1 MTQPPALPPESALDE
16 VGRAL
21 AQRQDHAGL
30 VRLFE
35 AWNAQGSPTIA
46 MRLLAARAFY
56 RLRLMDR
63 ALARLREVIEAEPGN
78 LEAVRLQAEVYI
90 DRGWPQRARPNL
102 ALLREA
108 GEDVAELEARA
119 AADPPRPEAN
129 ARAIEREGDPAKM
142 LHLAEQFLATGS
154 FVRGRGL
161 LERLRRVDPDH
172 PRVAEL
178 LWGLSGESG
187 ETDRPLAELVRELA
201 PVAPMRL
208 PERGEEP
215 EHTENVPVGDLGVLA
230 EEIAAGPVD
239 QVAFPTLFKHGFA
252 PQAVDEELSENT
264 MASQMVPADQL
275 GGGAQAEATDARI
288 DAAPAGDGGD
298 TQILRVIC
306 PGEHASPRAH
316 RRRDEGEDALRESL
330 DLRRYQASMGMSA
343 VPEASDEPAP
353 IEPEEPEDDLLE
365 DEDEHLVVLTRA
377 EGPKPDEE
385 PSRFDRPIEVVEKPI
400 VPVRPLPPEAPE
412 PPPSTHYPPP
422 VPPPPAAGRS
432 WLALGFALL
441 AAVALAVAGLVVIR
455 SGFSGSRAVS
465 GARASLVEVL
475 NRADYDALLAEEIRL
490 EGQTGDVD
498 ARLALAEARLAI
510 WTDFNGDPARLQ
522 SVEATAEG
530 AVSADPHRRDFLRG
544 GLALARH
551 ELGPASRF
559 LSQGAPVDDGDRV
572 LLARLH
578 AATGDTP
585 RALAALDGAD
595 DPDAP
600 RIALERARVL
610 AASGRTAEA
619 QATVAALRAR
629 HPDHPLAQA
638 VAALLPGADRAAS
651 LAALDT
657 ALAQLAPRRLAPRV
671 EADLQ
676 ARRAVLLAEARQA
689 EAARAAVQAGLARD
703 GTHPTLLFLDAAAR
717 AQAGRTVDALA
728 ALDRVAEARPGVVE
742 AQRARVVLL
751 LDLDRVERAE
761 AAVKRLRAAGVAAD
775 EVEVLDALVRV
786 VGRQQ
791 PPAAPLT
798 EDLRQRPLGA
808 WVDAL
813 WAAQA
818 QRPDALDVAR
828 LAVERLASASD
839 PFLARLR
846 ARARAHAAILE
857 GGPAAARRALDQ
869 GGADP
874 MVHVLLGRA
883 YESAGDRVAASQ
895 HFDRACELGPDYAI
909 PWYEKGRFY
918 QDAAGGMDRAGAAW
932 RAYLELGPEGPR
944 AERVRALLSASPG

>member
-1 MTQPPALPPESALDE
+1 M
-16 VGRAL
+16 
-21 AQRQDHAGL
+21 GL

-35 AWNAQGSPTIA
+35 AWNAQGSPTTA

-102 ALLREA
+102 AALREA
-108 GEDVAELEARA
+108 GEDVADLEARA
-119 AADPPRPEAN
+119 GAEPPRPEAN

-142 LHLAEQFLATGS
+142 LALAEQFLATGS

-161 LERLRRVDPDH
+161 LERLRRVDPDNA
-172 PRVAEL
+172 RVAEL

-187 ETDRPLAELVRELA
+187 EADRPLAELVRELA

-230 EEIAAGPVD
+230 EEVGVGPVD

-252 PQAVDEELSENT
+252 PQAADEEVSENT
-264 MASQMVPADQL
+264 MASRLVPADQL
-275 GGGAQAEATDARI
+275 GAGPRAESTDARI
-288 DAAPAGDGGD
+288 DAVPAGGGGD
-298 TQILRVIC
+298 TQILLVIR
-306 PGEHASPRAH
+306 PGENASPRAH
-316 RRRDEGEDALRESL
+316 RRREDGEDALRSSL
-330 DLRRYQASMGMSA
+330 DLRQYQASMGMSA
-343 VPEASDEPAP
+343 APEASDEPAP

-385 PSRFDRPIEVVEKPI
+385 PSHFDRPIEVVEKPI
-400 VPVRPLPPEAPE
+400 LPLR
-412 PPPSTHYPPP
+412 PPPSEVPGTLPADVHDPPAP
-422 VPPPPAAGRS
+422 PPPPAGRS
-432 WLALGFALL
+432 WVALGFALV
-441 AAVALAVAGLVVIR
+441 AVVALAVAGVVAMR
-455 SGFSGSRAVS
+455 SGLSGSQAVS

-490 EGQTGDVD
+490 EGQAGDVD

-510 WTDFNGDPARLQ
+510 WSDYNGDPARLR
-522 SVEATAEG
+522 SVEETAEG

-544 GLALARH
+544 GLALARN
-551 ELGPASRF
+551 ELGPATRF
-559 LSQGAPVDDGDRV
+559 FAESAPVDDGDRV

-610 AASGRTAEA
+610 AASGRTGEA

-629 HPDHPLAQA
+629 HPEHPLAQA
-638 VAALLPGADRAAS
+638 VAALLPGADRSAS
-651 LAALDT
+651 IAALDA
-657 ALAQLAPRRLAPRV
+657 ALDQLAPRRLAPRV

-676 ARRAVLLAEARQA
+676 ARRATLLAEARQP

-703 GTHPTLLFLDAAAR
+703 GTHPALLFLEAAAR
-717 AQAGRTVDALA
+717 AEAGRTADALA
-728 ALDRVAEARPGVVE
+728 ALDRVTEARPGAME
-742 AQRARVVLL
+742 AQRARVILL

-761 AAVKRLRAAGVAAD
+761 AAVKSLRSAGVAAD

-813 WAAQA
+813 WAAQS

-828 LAVERLASASD
+828 LAVQRLATASD
-839 PFLARLR
+839 PFLVRLQS
-846 ARARAHAAILE
+846 RARAHAAILE

-895 HFDRACELGPDYAI
+895 HFDRACELGPAYAV

-918 QDAAGGMDRAGAAW
+918 QDAADGMDRAGAAW
-932 RAYLELGPEGPR
+932 RTYLELAPEGPR
-944 AERVRALLSASPG
+944 AERVRALLPASPG